1 MVKGKGRVNIS
12 VIVAQIRVARRKN
25 AGCHLFGILPA
36 ASISP
41 LGFGSFFN
49 DYRSRYKKE

>member
-25 AGCHLFGILPA
+25 AGYHLFGILPA
-36 ASISP
+36 ASDQP
-41 LGFGSFFN
+41 LGLRQFFQ
-49 DYRSRYKKE
+49 